1 MPFIVP
7 VIFCC
12 AALFSAVRGLFSV
25 PIQALCAG
33 IFVAAEVGIYYTFVD
48 GLRYRPAFLVRPGSE
63 SSLMAEP
70 ISIEDDPCR
79 VRERIKRTN
88 S

>member
-12 AALFSAVRGLFSV
+12 AALFSALRGLFSA
-25 PIQALCAG
+25 PTQGLCAA
-33 IFVAAEVGIYYTFVD
+33 IFIAAEVGIYYTFVD

-63 SSLMAEP
+63 QSLMAEP
-70 ISIEDDPCR
+70 ISIGGESCL
-79 VRERIKRTN
+79 VRDRAE
-88 S
+88 